1 MRLRIGFIGLMIA
14 LIGLTGSFRSFKH
27 VQAAPS
33 TANAPQL
40 QQATIPHGAV
50 RVKEQEN
57 NNTPVTANPILA
69 SSTIIRANI
78 WAGDVDFYSIQLA
91 AGERLSAA
99 TMTGASASNNV
110 DSTLTFYAPNGTTVI
125 EFDNDDGQI
134 GTSASVISSAP
145 VTATATY
152 YLRVNSTAT
161 GHIRYYDL
169 HVRIL
174 SGAPTVEQEPN
185 DTLSEAQILPPSGI
199 ISGTLSS
206 TSDFDY
212 VQFNLNAGDTI
223 FTSLDLNPERDSTT
237 WNGRLG
243 VALFNN
249 FILILDDNNTIS
261 PNAEAHFMTVKQT
274 GTYYVLVSTA
284 STSIP
289 AAATYLLGVTVFPA
303 AQQANCTT
311 YSSSNIPKTIPTTT
325 SFITS
330 TLNVPDSF
338 IIADLDVSLQL
349 THTAMPDLDVQLQGP
364 DGNVVGLFSDIG
376 ANSQTTMN
384 LDLDDEAAIPI
395 GSFTVV
401 AGMRSIPE
409 LNYRLDWF
417 DGGRTAGTWTL
428 LIHDDTAGNGGI
440 LQNWGIRLC
449 AAPPASCPD
458 GTTMTTIT
466 SNDFEA
472 NDGGFTHSGT
482 LDSWEYG
489 APIAAPLIGSYSGV
503 KSWKTNLDGNYPTN
517 SVANLFSPSISI
529 PNVAGPVYLQ
539 WQQRYQLESASF
551 DHYTASIGSGI
562 ITKTLYEFDAA
573 TMTNQVGT
581 NITYQE
587 STAWSRQLHDISEF
601 KGQAIKVLYHLDTDV
616 TVDLA
621 GVAIDDFQIMGCVAL
636 PTATPTEVPTA
647 TNTETPTNTSTPTE
661 TPTNTSTPTETPT
674 NTSTVTA
681 TNTET
686 PTNSPTPSVTPTGS
700 VSVTPTPSTTPATPT
715 NTPTMTVSPTN
726 TNTPTLTITPSNTP
740 TASPSA
746 TTSPTLIPV
755 YLPWVSKDA

>member
-14 LIGLTGSFRSFKH
+14 LVGLTGSFRTFKQ

-33 TANAPQL
+33 NVHSPQI

-50 RVKEQEN
+50 RIKEQES
-57 NNTPVTANPILA
+57 NNTPATANPILA
-69 SSTIIRANI
+69 SSAIVRANI
-78 WAGDVDFYSIQLA
+78 WASDVDFYSIQLA

-99 TMTGASASNNV
+99 TMTSASASTNG
-110 DSTLTFYAPNGTTVI
+110 DSTLTLYASNGSTII
-125 EFDNDDGQI
+125 EVDNDDGFF
-134 GTSASVISSAP
+134 GASSSVISSAP
-145 VTATATY
+145 VTTTATY
-152 YLRVNSTAT
+152 YLRVNSTGT
-161 GHIRYYDL
+161 TQLRYYDL
-169 HVRIL
+169 HVRVL
-174 SGAPTVEQEPN
+174 SGVPTAEQEPN
-185 DTLSEAQILPPSGI
+185 NTIPEAQILPPSGI
-199 ISGTLSS
+199 LSGTLSS
-206 TSDFDY
+206 VTDSDY
-212 VQFNLNAGDTI
+212 VQFTLNAGDTI
-223 FTSLDLNPERDSTT
+223 FISLDLNPERDGTT
-237 WNGRLG
+237 WNGLLG
-243 VALFNN
+243 IGTFNN
-249 FILILDDNNTIS
+249 FTLLIDDSSVTS
-261 PNAEAHFMTVKQT
+261 PNAEAHFMTVKQS

-330 TLNVPDSF
+330 TLNIPESF
-338 IIADLDVSLQL
+338 IIADLDVSIQL

-417 DGGRTAGTWTL
+417 DGGRTAGPWTL

-449 AAPPASCPD
+449 AVPPASCPD

-503 KSWKTNLDGNYPTN
+503 NSWKTNLDGNYSTN
-517 SVANLFSPSISI
+517 SVANLFSPNISI

-539 WQQRYQLESASF
+539 WQQRYQMENASF
-551 DHYTASIGSGI
+551 DHYTASIGSGV

-573 TMTNQVGT
+573 TMTNSVGT

-587 STAWSRQLHDISEF
+587 STVWSRQLHDISEF
-601 KGQAIKVLYHLDTDV
+601 KGQTIKVLYHLDSDTSV
-616 TVDLA
+616 NLA
-621 GVAIDDFQIMGCVAL
+621 GIAIDDFQIMGCVAL

-661 TPTNTSTPTETPT
+661 TATPTI
-674 NTSTVTA
+674 TVTA

-686 PTNSPTPSVTPTGS
+686 PTNTPTPSVTPTGS

-715 NTPTMTVSPTN
+715 NTPTLTVSPTN
-726 TNTPTLTITPSNTP
+726 TNTPTMTITPSNTP

-746 TTSPTLIPV
+746 TTGPTLIPV